1 MMHSGFSVG
10 HAASWALLS
19 LLFPFGKKKAW
30 TKALTALSVSTP
42 SPPQVW
48 WTGRCWSR
56 WREATAC
63 PARRVVPS
71 PFMRWWSCAGRRSP
85 TRGQP
90 SSTCSPSWRTIS
102 PPQSHSINLE
112 KTYSQTGLFCVSLHP
127 EEACLMTS
135 PEKVDRK
142 LPVTQTT
149 TCSTFSL
156 SLFFLF
162 PVSTQDFVAFHNFV
176 LTYGTTQVL
185 DVWISEY
192 DCGFRFQRYVSDTL
206 HVGFLLLWNKLW
218 RSLADEK
225 PTEKSRPSHSFA
237 SKFVL

>member
-1 MMHSGFSVG
+1 MMHSGFSVE

-19 LLFPFGKKKAW
+19 LLFPFGKKRLEQK
-30 TKALTALSVSTP
+30 LLQPSLSP
-42 SPPQVW
+42 LHLQPQVW

-142 LPVTQTT
+142 LTVTQTT

-156 SLFFLF
+156 SPFFF
-162 PVSTQDFVAFHNFV
+162 
-176 LTYGTTQVL
+176 
-185 DVWISEY
+185 
-192 DCGFRFQRYVSDTL
+192 CFQCPHEILL
-206 HVGFLLLWNKLW
+206 HFIILC
-218 RSLADEK
+218 
-225 PTEKSRPSHSFA
+225 
-237 SKFVL
+237 

>member
-1 MMHSGFSVG
+1 MMHSGFSVE

-42 SPPQVW
+42 TPPQVW

-90 SSTCSPSWRTIS
+90 SSTCSPFWRTIS

-112 KTYSQTGLFCVSLHP
+112 KTYSQTGLFCVSLRP

-156 SLFFLF
+156 FLFF
-162 PVSTQDFVAFHNFV
+162 
-176 LTYGTTQVL
+176 
-185 DVWISEY
+185 
-192 DCGFRFQRYVSDTL
+192 CFQCPHKILL
-206 HVGFLLLWNKLW
+206 HFIILC
-218 RSLADEK
+218 
-225 PTEKSRPSHSFA
+225 
-237 SKFVL
+237 